1 MSVYFHFTGARAL
14 GPGRALWALC
24 ARRRPPGTPA
34 APAWR
39 RGVQKQAAD
48 QGEDAQAFAVGP
60 GGRAGG
66 AAVPGPRAR
75 PRNLPGG
82 EAAGQARYARP
93 PPPPAGWHSAV
104 CSWRKSVDARAKKT
118 RNKLCLKG
126 KKSRCVFEG
135 M

>member
-1 MSVYFHFTGARAL
+1 MSVYFHFTGARAF

-39 RGVQKQAAD
+39 WGVQKQAAG
-48 QGEDAQAFAVGP
+48 QGEDAQAFAGWP
-60 GGRAGG
+60 WARGG

-93 PPPPAGWHSAV
+93 PPPPGRLA
-104 CSWRKSVDARAKKT
+104 
-118 RNKLCLKG
+118 
-126 KKSRCVFEG
+126 
-135 M
+135 

>member
-1 MSVYFHFTGARAL
+1 MH
-14 GPGRALWALC
+14 GPLAPGGLCGRYAPA
-24 ARRRPPGTPA
+24 AAPPGTPA

-48 QGEDAQAFAVGP
+48 QGEDAQAFAGWP
-60 GGRAGG
+60 WGARGG

-93 PPPPAGWHSAV
+93 PPPPGRLA
-104 CSWRKSVDARAKKT
+104 
-118 RNKLCLKG
+118 
-126 KKSRCVFEG
+126 
-135 M
+135 